1 VSNPVTTPTGG
12 FLRRMVL
19 PAPIAAAVWG
29 VPLRKWNRLYLS
41 GKVPLPIQISE
52 ELIGWRYFELIEAKA
67 AEAKRAKRA
76 AEIAA
81 YKALRASFKRPQ
93 EAS

>member
-41 GKVPLPIQISE
+41 GQVPLPIQISE

-67 AEAKRAKRA
+67 AEAERAKRA
-76 AEIAA
+76 TEIAA